1 MSMEVRRR
9 VTQRRV
15 LGSESF
21 PLGGQALEAQG
32 RGWTAR
38 GGAAWG

>member
-1 MSMEVRRR
+1 MEVWRRM
-9 VTQRRV
+9 TQRCV
-15 LGSESF
+15 LGSDSF

-32 RGWTAR
+32 RGWAAR